1 MMNNTKPIYL
11 IKMTLIAVG
20 LTLGLGFA
28 ARSAQALTAAPL
40 PLLLETRRQGDGET
54 RRRQDAE
61 TRRQD
66 ESPCHRVTVS
76 PCHPISQA
84 PLLPGSSAQTGWT
97 PPSPAYKVFVKAD
110 GIYQLSY
117 AYLQAAGLP
126 VDTLDPRTF
135 RLFYMGQEVPIQV
148 EGESDGHFDP
158 GDVVLF
164 YGRSVDSLF
173 YAGLLPTNKYTGT
186 NVYWLTYGGSNGLR
200 MAEKDGSLSGSAAG
214 PFLHTEHLEQNYAY
228 ESARPFAHNAD
239 HWYWQK
245 IQVIGL
251 NNTASRSYSFTADNV
266 ATDPFTGTL
275 TVNLL
280 GYYNGP
286 HHLRLYV
293 NNNLVLDDG
302 TSWSNFDV
310 FSTTV
315 DVPQAYFQ
323 EGTNTIKVEV
333 VNDVGKPVDQIY
345 TNWLE
350 ARYYDTHVAEGD
362 KLAFGNN
369 VASTWRYAVS
379 NFSSSD
385 ITVYDVSNHTA
396 VQRFTSTTVTGS
408 GPYTVSFGDTVSGN
422 SRYLALTSAARLTP
436 AGIAAV
442 THLTSSFT
450 PSDLLSTSNGADY
463 IIVTHGNFWDKV
475 LMLAAYRAATYR
487 VAVVDVQEIYDQF
500 NGGLMSAE
508 AIHDFLAY
516 AYQHWQPPAPAFV
529 LLLGDGTNDMRNY
542 LGNSGPTYIPPY
554 LYLAD
559 PTLGETAADNRF
571 VTLVGNDIV
580 PDMHIGRLPANTPA
594 EAEAMIR
601 KIVAYEN
608 TCCEPL
614 PQNVLFIADDLEGGG
629 GNFYEYSDSI
639 ADGYA
644 DPPTNT
650 IKYLPAPY
658 TATKVY
664 LGQTCDVVGNPSLA
678 VECRQQ
684 ITRTLNITGALLMS
698 YIGHATKTEWAAE
711 RLWDQSALATL
722 TNTNACYLPIMLPM
736 TCFEGF
742 FHEPGA
748 GFQSLGEA
756 SVRIADIGAV
766 ASWSPTGFGL
776 ANGHDLLEQG
786 FFLALFHE
794 GVEELGPITT
804 WAKQYLLDKAPLGQY
819 DDLVDTFVLLGDP
832 ALKVKRDNSA
842 CIPTAVRIA
851 SFSARPQGK
860 GVLVEWQTASE
871 SDVLGFNV
879 LRSEAPDGDFVA
891 VNEEL
896 IFATKS
902 GSGGGAAYA
911 YRDEQVAGGKTYY
924 YALEI
929 VKLDGRRER
938 YGLAQVTVASRWLYL
953 PVVM

>member
-1 MMNNTKPIYL
+1 
-11 IKMTLIAVG
+11 MTIIAVG
-20 LTLGLGFA
+20 LALGISAGLMASSA
-28 ARSAQALTAAPL
+28 AASPASDLAAPA
-40 PLLLETRRQGDGET
+40 G
-54 RRRQDAE
+54 
-61 TRRQD
+61 
-66 ESPCHRVTVS
+66 
-76 PCHPISQA
+76 A
-84 PLLPGSSAQTGWT
+84 PWT
-97 PPSPAYKVFVKAD
+97 PPSPAYKVFVEAD

-148 EGESDGHFDP
+148 EGESDGRFDP
-158 GDVVLF
+158 GDAVLF

-186 NVYWLTYGGSNGLR
+186 NVYWLTYGGVNGLR
-200 MAEKDGSLSGSAAG
+200 MSEKDGSLSGSAAG

-251 NNTASRSYSFTADNV
+251 NNTASRSYSFTADNI
-266 ATDPFTGTL
+266 ATGTLTGTL

-293 NNNLVLDDG
+293 NNNLVLDDSM
-302 TSWSNFDV
+302 SWSNFDI

-315 DVPQAYFQ
+315 DVPQTYFQ

-333 VNDVGKPVDQIY
+333 VNDVGKTVDQIY

-350 ARYYDTHVAEGD
+350 VRYYDTHVAEGD
-362 KLAFGNN
+362 KLDFGNTT
-369 VASTWRYAVS
+369 AGTWRYQVS

-385 ITVYDVSNHTA
+385 ITVYDVSNHMA
-396 VQRFTSTTVTGS
+396 VQRFISTMVTGS
-408 GPYTVSFGDTVSGN
+408 GPYTVSFGDAVSGS
-422 SRYLALTSAARLTP
+422 SRYLALTPAARLSP
-436 AGIAAV
+436 AGIEEV
-442 THLTSSFT
+442 THLTSSYT
-450 PSDLLSTSNGADY
+450 PSDLLDINNRADY
-463 IIVTHGNFWDKV
+463 IIITHGNFWSQV
-475 LMLAAYRAATYR
+475 QTLAAYRAVKYR

-529 LLLGDGTNDMRNY
+529 LLVGDGTNDMRNY
-542 LGNSGPTYIPPY
+542 LGSSAPTYIPPY

-571 VTLVGNDIV
+571 VTLIGNDIV
-580 PDMHIGRLPANTPA
+580 PDMHIGRLPINTPE
-594 EAEAMIR
+594 EATTMIN
-601 KIVAYEN
+601 KIITYE
-608 TCCEPL
+608 TTL
-614 PQNVLFIADDLEGGG
+614 PTDNWYQNVLFIADDLEGGG
-629 GNFYEYSDSI
+629 GNFYQYSDLL

-650 IKYLPAPY
+650 VKYLPAPY
-658 TATKVY
+658 TPIKVY
-664 LGQTCDVVGNPSLA
+664 LGQTCDVVGNPSPA
-678 VECRQQ
+678 VECRFV
-684 ITRTLNITGALLMS
+684 ITRTLNITGALLVS
-698 YIGHATKTEWAAE
+698 YIGHATKQYWAAE
-711 RLWDQSALATL
+711 RLLDQTMLDTLA
-722 TNTNACYLPIMLPM
+722 NGNKLPIILAM

-742 FHEPGA
+742 FHEPST

-756 SVRIADIGAV
+756 YTRMAGGGAV
-766 ASWSPTGFGL
+766 ASWSPTGFGV
-776 ANGHDLLEQG
+776 ATGHDLLEQG
-786 FFLALFHE
+786 LFLALFRD
-794 GVEELGPITT
+794 GMEELGVAITQ
-804 WAKQYLLDKAPLGQY
+804 AKRYLLDNAPPGKY
-819 DDLVDTFVLLGDP
+819 DDLIDTFLLFGDP
-832 ALKVKRDNSA
+832 ALSVKLDPV
-842 CIPTAVRIA
+842 PTAVRMA
-851 SFSARPQGK
+851 GFSARIQGK

-871 SDVLGFNV
+871 WDVLGFNV
-879 LRSEAPDGDFVA
+879 IRSETPDGDSAA

-902 GSGGGAAYA
+902 GSDGGAGYA
-911 YRDEQVAGGKTYY
+911 YRDDQVIGGKTYY

-938 YGLAQVTVASRWLYL
+938 YGLAQVIMASRWLYL